1 MRDSRVFFGWWV
13 VVGVFV
19 GMTTSSGLGFYNI
32 AVVLEALTEER
43 GFSVSEVSATVAFF
57 FVVSGLTG
65 LGVARLIERY
75 DPRWTIVSGAVLGAI
90 GLVLLGRVA
99 QLWQLYAA
107 YAVFGVGFAATSLV
121 PGTTLVTRWFV
132 RRRSV
137 ALSIAT
143 TGLSLGGIVLTPLS
157 ARLIDSQGLSSAT
170 PWLGAMYIVG
180 IVPISLL
187 LIRPHPE
194 SLGLLPDGE
203 EVSGP
208 ADVAP
213 SRLAAEQGVEFSVAV
228 RSRFFRSVTG
238 CYIFAMLAQV
248 GVIAHQFKFVSDGS
262 SSAAAAMAVS
272 LLAAASIVGRL
283 AGGWI
288 VTVVRLRSFVLAILL
303 LQILALVGFST
314 ARSEVAFLLA
324 SVCFGLTV
332 GNLLMLQPLLL
343 ADAFGT
349 RDYPRIYSF
358 CMLFTTIGVAG
369 GPALLGFLHD
379 SAGGYRPGFLT
390 AAAVSAIALVWFWA
404 TGRAKSRP
412 AAAPAA

>member
-1 MRDSRVFFGWWV
+1 MRKSRVFFGWWV

-43 GFSVSEVSATVAFF
+43 GFTVSQVSATVAFF
-57 FVVSGLTG
+57 FSVSGLAG
-65 LGVARLIERY
+65 LWVARLIDRH
-75 DPRWTIVSGAVLGAI
+75 DPRWTIVSGSVLGAV
-90 GLVLLGRVA
+90 GLVLLGRVVH
-99 QLWQLYAA
+99 LWQLYAA

-121 PGTTLVTRWFV
+121 PGTTLVTRWFH
-132 RRRSV
+132 RKRSV

-143 TGLSLGGIVLTPLS
+143 TGLSLGGIVVTPLS
-157 ARLIDSQGLSSAT
+157 ARLIHSQGLSSAM
-170 PWLGAMYIVG
+170 PWLAMMYLVG

-187 LIRPHPE
+187 LIRPRPE
-194 SLGLLPDGE
+194 SLGLLPDGAPMPH
-203 EVSGP
+203 SRD
-208 ADVAP
+208 ADLAGGVA
-213 SRLAAEQGVEFSVAV
+213 EDGVEFAAAV

-262 SSAAAAMAVS
+262 GLATAALAVS
-272 LLAAASIVGRL
+272 VLAAASIVGRL
-283 AGGWI
+283 AGGWL
-288 VTVVRLRSFVLAILL
+288 VAVVRLRPFVLAILL
-303 LQILALVGFST
+303 IQSLALVGSALAET
-314 ARSEVAFLLA
+314 EVAFLLA
-324 SVCFGLTV
+324 SACFGLTV

-358 CMLFTTIGVAG
+358 GNLFTTVGVAG

-379 SAGGYRPGFLT
+379 ATGGYRPGFLV
-390 AAAVSAIALVWFWA
+390 AAAVTVVALIWFWA
-404 TGRAKSRP
+404 TGRTKPRP
-412 AAAPAA
+412 